1 MARIAPAQNPYELTE
16 DQRRTLALADEFA
29 RKELAPLA
37 KKMDDDEWW
46 PEGLFRRLGAAGYLG
61 LTIPESEGG
70 PGLDL
75 FSSALVGQGFA
86 RWNQA
91 VGLSWLSPQELFLDN
106 LPRHARPAEKKREG
120 AR

>member
-37 KKMDDDEWW
+37 KQMDDDECW

-61 LTIPESEGG
+61 LTIPESEERRVGKECC
-70 PGLDL
+70 
-75 FSSALVGQGFA
+75 LVCRS
-86 RWNQA
+86 RW
-91 VGLSWLSPQELFLDN
+91 SPY
-106 LPRHARPAEKKREG
+106 H
-120 AR
+120 